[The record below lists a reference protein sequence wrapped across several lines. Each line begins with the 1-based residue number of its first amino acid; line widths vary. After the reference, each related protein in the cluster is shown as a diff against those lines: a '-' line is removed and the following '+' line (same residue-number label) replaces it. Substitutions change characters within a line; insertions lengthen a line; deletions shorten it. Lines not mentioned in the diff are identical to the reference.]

1 MGAKGSKI
9 SSKEMEKIFDQF
21 DADGS
26 GAIDR
31 LEIAKYM
38 REHYPHIPLGIV
50 DLFIY
55 LADEDRSGE
64 IDKNEFDTFYKI
76 VQSTVSTDLT
86 LPELMFNAASVA
98 EKSKNISATTMV
110 GILKCF
116 GIFMSV
122 DEIARKYGKSLD
134 RETFIKLVTDQGL
147 D

>member
-1 MGAKGSKI
+1 
-9 SSKEMEKIFDQF
+9 MEKIFAQF

-38 REHYPHIPLGIV
+38 REHYPRIPLGIV

-86 LPELMFNAASVA
+86 LPELMYNAASVT

-116 GIFMSV
+116 GIFINT
-122 DEIARKYGKSLD
+122 DEVNRKYGKSLD
-134 RETFIKLVTDQGL
+134 KDTFVRLVTDQGL